1 MKEVPVSDSDY
12 DVELEV
18 LDIMPPGK
26 KRDAGGKKVPVNVP
40 ETPIDNVS
48 FHHVANAQKWKY
60 VCERRLALER
70 ELGKDALEC
79 KQVMDLIDEVGLR
92 KSVSGFGN
100 CYEML
105 VKEFIVNI
113 LRDCDSNQSTEYRKV
128 FLCGGCVWS
137 SLLK

>member
-1 MKEVPVSDSDY
+1 M
-12 DVELEV
+12 
-18 LDIMPPGK
+18 
-26 KRDAGGKKVPVNVP
+26 
-40 ETPIDNVS
+40 DNVS
-48 FHHVANAQKWKY
+48 FHHVDNAQKWKY
-60 VCERRLALER
+60 VYQRRLTLER
-70 ELGKDALEC
+70 DLRKDTLEC
-79 KQVMDLIDEVGLR
+79 KQVMNLIDEVGLR

-113 LRDCDSNQSTEYRKV
+113 LRDCDIPLSIEYRKV